1 MKDKIKFT
9 EKGVIGGTDSQ
20 IFYRFNLSFQTLES
34 AWWHFFISF
43 HYFILDIR
51 HCQGKVSYFVKKNS
65 EGETSLQEFPYQK
78 L

>member
-34 AWWHFFISF
+34 ALSNIRKCMVAFFHFFSLF
-43 HYFILDIR
+43 HPG
-51 HCQGKVSYFVKKNS
+51 H
-65 EGETSLQEFPYQK
+65 
-78 L
+78 